1 LGDAVSNL
9 NDAPTH
15 IQMAQLLIEMNRP
28 AEARDQLRQALALD
42 PSNAQARQLLEK
54 VQGSTGTGGTP

>member
-1 LGDAVSNL
+1 
-9 NDAPTH
+9 
-15 IQMAQLLIEMNRP
+15 MAQLLIEMNRP